1 MRMLDLFSGIGGFA
15 LAASWVWGDDLDLQ
29 GFCEIDSY
37 CQKVLKKN
45 FPDVPI
51 YSDITELQPEWFDD
65 IDLLTGGFPCQD
77 ISVAGKGEGIEGER
91 SGLWFEMLRLI
102 SGIRPRHALIENVPM
117 LIHRG
122 LGRVICDLASIGYDA
137 EWQIIS
143 AADLGAPHLRKRI
156 WIVAYPKRNGGVQQ
170 KGGDLRPSRRES
182 IRENIDSVCS
192 NIPTTSQAVAYPGHL
207 RRRHHVG
214 GDVELRGRQQAE
226 TAQRSASQPEI
237 AGSSQESEV
246 VADTECQDV
255 GQEINQWS
263 QYIRQRCE
271 MGEVVEP
278 IGSRD
283 SYWLTEPNVG
293 RVADGVPHRV
303 DRLRGLGNAI
313 VPQCAALIMERIKA
327 AG

>member
-1 MRMLDLFSGIGGFA
+1 MLDLFSGIGGFA
-15 LAASWVWGDDLDLQ
+15 LAASWVWADELELV
-29 GFCEIDSY
+29 GFCENENY
-37 CQKVLKKN
+37 CQRVLAKN

-51 YSDITELQPEWFDD
+51 YDDIRELEVEWFDD

-102 SGIRPRHALIENVPM
+102 SGIRPRYALIENVPM
-117 LIHRG
+117 LLHRG
-122 LGRVICDLASIGYDA
+122 LGRVICDLAQIGYDA

-143 AADLGAPHLRKRI
+143 AADLGAPHLRNRI
-156 WIVAYPKRNGGVQQ
+156 WI
-170 KGGDLRPSRRES
+170 
-182 IRENIDSVCS
+182 
-192 NIPTTSQAVAYPGHL
+192 VAYPGHL

-237 AGSSQESEV
+237 AGSSQESQV
-246 VADTECQDV
+246 MAYPIS
-255 GQEINQWS
+255 INGGNPHRS
-263 QYIRQRCE
+263 E
-271 MGEVVEP
+271 PSDSLEGKGPGEP
-278 IGSRD
+278 DRARGGSRTMAD
-283 SYWLTEPNVG
+283 SDQSGLEGRHSGIMSECAGQQSAGARSTSASGPDGYWLTEPNVG

-313 VPQCAALIMERIKA
+313 VPQCAALIMERIRYEFQ
-327 AG
+327 

>member
-1 MRMLDLFSGIGGFA
+1 MLDLFSGIGGFA

-102 SGIRPRHALIENVPM
+102 SGIRPRYALIENVPM

-122 LGRVICDLASIGYDA
+122 LGRVICDLAQIGYDA

-143 AADLGAPHLRKRI
+143 AADVGAPHLRKRI

-192 NIPTTSQAVAYPGHL
+192 NIPTTSQAVAYPTSVRPSRSGQSQHPGHQTPSGKGET
-207 RRRHHVG
+207 VNFIDECI
-214 GDVELRGRQQAE
+214 GD
-226 TAQRSASQPEI
+226 I
-237 AGSSQESEV
+237 
-246 VADTECQDV
+246 
-255 GQEINQWS
+255 WS
-263 QYIRQRCE
+263 
-271 MGEVVEP
+271 
-278 IGSRD
+278 
-283 SYWLTEPNVG
+283 TEPDLG